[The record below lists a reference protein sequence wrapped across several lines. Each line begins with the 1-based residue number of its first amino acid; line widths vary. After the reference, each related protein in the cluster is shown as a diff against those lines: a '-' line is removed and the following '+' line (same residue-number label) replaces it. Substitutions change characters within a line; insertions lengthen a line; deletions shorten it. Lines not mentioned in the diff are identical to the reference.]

1 LLSACRAA
9 HRQLT
14 SASDVIEGDGNVT
27 GEPLDAAHL
36 ALRSYYKS
44 DEAPA
49 FSVWASPRNKPRV
62 LVVYFEARRQRR
74 PIWVA
79 IRQDGTELRT
89 ASQLPRG
96 AFKAMR
102 AISQEDD
109 DWFAMWPEMIDIG
122 DEPTRAHIARTGGRA
137 HRRGAPSAVPH
148 AEETRE
154 VDASVRPLEDAGSN
168 TAP

>member
-1 LLSACRAA
+1 
-9 HRQLT
+9 
-14 SASDVIEGDGNVT
+14 
-27 GEPLDAAHL
+27 
-36 ALRSYYKS
+36 
-44 DEAPA
+44 
-49 FSVWASPRNKPRV
+49 
-62 LVVYFEARRQRR
+62 
-74 PIWVA
+74 
-79 IRQDGTELRT
+79 
-89 ASQLPRG
+89 
-96 AFKAMR
+96 MR